1 MRGIGSRCHFC
12 LVDGLFNAVGWV
24 DTRIAA
30 GLAWIMACLALY
42 ILASGLDDLVLD
54 MFWLAG
60 IGRRRTVVPPAPERE
75 KRIAILV
82 PLWREAG
89 VIGRMLEHN
98 VSAIRYSNYEILAGV
113 YTNDDET
120 RRAVVEA
127 TARFPHVSLAE
138 VPHEGPTSK
147 ADCLNWIYQRLIERE
162 SAGAPRAEIVMIHD
176 AEDLIHPDSL
186 QSVNRWSES
195 AGMLQ
200 IPVLA
205 LPTRISE
212 LTHGVYCDD
221 FAESQAKDL
230 RVRSEL
236 GAFLPGCGVGT
247 AFRREELERLAEAE
261 SNRIFDP
268 FSLTEDYDN
277 GLRLFRLGCR
287 QEFLPLDGP
296 AARPLATREYFPRDF
311 RAAVRQ
317 RTRWVTGNCLQA
329 WQRHGWGGG
338 LRRRWLQA
346 WFFWRDRKGLWGSW
360 AGIACNSLLFWA
372 LCGWAASAVTAG
384 SWACG
389 DALADI
395 PWLGPVL
402 AANLVLCCERLLM
415 RAGLSGRI
423 YGWRFAVF
431 VPLRMI
437 WGNIVNAAASTCAL
451 WQFTHSRWTGRPLR
465 WVKTEHCYPALES
478 LRACG
483 VVREGAAA
491 AGCLP
496 DSMVLTAADSP
507 AAEGKEAG
515 QLSGAVLWRE
525 AAPLVPHYGLPV
537 THPARRLLRALPAKL
552 SDDLG
557 VVVAGFRDGRLEVAA
572 AQPLQRQELELLS
585 RCAGAKLRVRR
596 VSVETYAALKRRR
609 DHLAPPDCRRLHPP
623 AAPVSEFLLKDP
635 CLAKAKTQILAS
647 SEGCG

>member
-1 MRGIGSRCHFC
+1 MRGIGCGCHFC
-12 LVDGLFNAVGWV
+12 LVDGFFNAVAWV
-24 DTRIAA
+24 DSRFAG
-30 GLAWIMACLALY
+30 GLAWLTACLALY
-42 ILASGLDDLVLD
+42 ILASGLDDLALD
-54 MFWLAG
+54 ILWLAG
-60 IGRRRTVVPPAPERE
+60 VGRRRTEAPPSPARE
-75 KRIAILV
+75 KRVAILV

-127 TARFPHVSLAE
+127 TARFPHVFLAE

-195 AGMLQ
+195 AGMVQ

-287 QEFLPLDGP
+287 QEFLPLDGK

-423 YGWRFAVF
+423 YGWRFALF
-431 VPLRMI
+431 APLRMI
-437 WGNIVNAAASTCAL
+437 WGNVINAAASGFAL
-451 WQFTHSRWTGRPLR
+451 WQFTHSWWTGRPLR
-465 WVKTEHCYPALES
+465 WLKTEHCYPSLET
-478 LRACG
+478 LRACISARAG
-483 VVREGAAA
+483 AVTAGGFPNSVISASAGPAGPERMAAKQLSEAEFRRNAARFLPGDGLAAA
-491 AGCLP
+491 
-496 DSMVLTAADSP
+496 
-507 AAEGKEAG
+507 
-515 QLSGAVLWRE
+515 
-525 AAPLVPHYGLPV
+525 Y
-537 THPARRLLRALPAKL
+537 PARRLLRALPAKL

-585 RCAGAKLRVRR
+585 RCAGAELRVRR

-609 DHLAPPDCRRLHPP
+609 DHPVRPDWRRSHPP
-623 AAPVSEFLLKDP
+623 GAPVSEFPLKDP